1 MYACKFIQ
9 SESVSGDRWMRL
21 SGLLF
26 GPAYQRITRD
36 VICMYMR
43 LVRNV
48 AISEKKHERIENLTQ
63 WLK

>member
-1 MYACKFIQ
+1 
-9 SESVSGDRWMRL
+9 MRL
-21 SGLLF
+21 CGLLF
-26 GPAYQRITRD
+26 GQAYQRITRD

-48 AISEKKHERIENLTQ
+48 ADSEKKHEGIENLTQ